1 MFTTGDSWVTLSSPN
16 SSSKMS
22 GGGFRLGTHLV
33 DFADVLSS
41 EDGAGIM
48 SIVLALWLVKAGKL
62 SVCGGASKED
72 KKSSMLTVVDSCVTL
87 LSSPNS
93 SSMMSSG
100 ECFRFGTRTTEFAE
114 ELESLVRGLWRSEAG
129 NGIGESVLSPVSEV
143 GTGICTGACDESL
156 TCFGTVALRFW
167 WSEGIAS
174 VELADVYLNVSSLP
188 TAVETTESGLI
199 WSKMV
204 RVGRFLFKKG

>member
-22 GGGFRLGTHLV
+22 GGGFRLGTHTV

-41 EDGAGIM
+41 EDSAGIM
-48 SIVLALWLVKAGKL
+48 SIVLALWLVNVCKL
-62 SVCGGASKED
+62 SVCGGASKQNN
-72 KKSSMLTVVDSCVTL
+72 KSSMFTVDDSCVTL

-93 SSMMSSG
+93 SSMMSG
-100 ECFRFGTRTTEFAE
+100 ECFRFGTRTTDVADELE
-114 ELESLVRGLWRSEAG
+114 ELLRCLWRSEAG
-129 NGIGESVLSPVSEV
+129 NGIGESALSPVSEG
-143 GTGICTGACDESL
+143 GTGICTGTIDESL
-156 TCFGTVALRFW
+156 TCFGAVALRFW

-174 VELADVYLNVSSLP
+174 VDLADVYLNVSSLP
-188 TAVETTESGLI
+188 STVETTESGLI